1 MYFSS
6 KHRSHKLARL
16 KVDDE
21 VGHVKSGDLT
31 RIRGQNGP
39 DDDYLAAAAWHSTVY
54 GATKR
59 EKSPSTQ
66 LNLSLVEKKLG
77 LRFQTS
83 LYFKLKLLS
92 RTMSLLSYTSDRPK
106 IRFGQTFWQC
116 LVSSVSDKEWKNFA
130 SSVVPI
136 FAIFWKKCTDFSM
149 NTYMNFLHP
158 KMRVCTLFPSQIQ
171 LPNTSEQRPIN
182 QVYMHATKPYHH

>member
-1 MYFSS
+1 MSLNHCEPVYFSS

-39 DDDYLAAAAWHSTVY
+39 GDDYLAAAAWHSTVY

-66 LNLSLVEKKLG
+66 LNLSLVEKK
-77 LRFQTS
+77 
-83 LYFKLKLLS
+83 
-92 RTMSLLSYTSDRPK
+92 
-106 IRFGQTFWQC
+106 IRLAF
-116 LVSSVSDKEWKNFA
+116 SDKSLFQVKTFIKNYVFA
-130 SSVVPI
+130 LI
-136 FAIFWKKCTDFSM
+136 
-149 NTYMNFLHP
+149 Y
-158 KMRVCTLFPSQIQ
+158 
-171 LPNTSEQRPIN
+171 
-182 QVYMHATKPYHH
+182 

>member
-1 MYFSS
+1 MSLNHCEPVYFSS

-39 DDDYLAAAAWHSTVY
+39 GDDYLAAAAAWHSKVY

-66 LNLSLVEKKLG
+66 LNLSLVEKKLD
-77 LRFQTS
+77 LRLQTS
-83 LYFKLKLLS
+83 LCPHTVHPSGQATHFRNSIIFTALFLAF
-92 RTMSLLSYTSDRPK
+92 MK
-106 IRFGQTFWQC
+106 IRKYKLSQ
-116 LVSSVSDKEWKNFA
+116 
-130 SSVVPI
+130 
-136 FAIFWKKCTDFSM
+136 
-149 NTYMNFLHP
+149 
-158 KMRVCTLFPSQIQ
+158 KMCDNV
-171 LPNTSEQRPIN
+171 
-182 QVYMHATKPYHH
+182 

>member
-1 MYFSS
+1 MWN
-6 KHRSHKLARL
+6 L
-16 KVDDE
+16 
-21 VGHVKSGDLT
+21 KSGDLT

-39 DDDYLAAAAWHSTVY
+39 GDDYLAAAAWHSTVY

-66 LNLSLVEKKLG
+66 LNLSLVEKKLD

-116 LVSSVSDKEWKNFA
+116 LVSSVSDKEWENFA

-136 FAIFWKKCTDFSM
+136 FAIFWIKMYWFFHEIPIWIFSIRKWEYVHFFQVRF
-149 NTYMNFLHP
+149 NYPT
-158 KMRVCTLFPSQIQ
+158 R
-171 LPNTSEQRPIN
+171 PNKGQ
-182 QVYMHATKPYHH
+182 

>member
-1 MYFSS
+1 MGQLCIPDDASTICWFLSFEVMMKQPWCLIIFLHYVFSNFFCPLWDILSLNHCEPVYFSS

-39 DDDYLAAAAWHSTVY
+39 GDDYLAAAAWHSTVY

-92 RTMSLLSYTSDRPK
+92 RTMSLLPY
-106 IRFGQTFWQC
+106 
-116 LVSSVSDKEWKNFA
+116 SSSF
-130 SSVVPI
+130 
-136 FAIFWKKCTDFSM
+136 
-149 NTYMNFLHP
+149 
-158 KMRVCTLFPSQIQ
+158 RTLGYRS
-171 LPNTSEQRPIN
+171 
-182 QVYMHATKPYHH
+182 

>member
-1 MYFSS
+1 MM
-6 KHRSHKLARL
+6 RL
-16 KVDDE
+16 
-21 VGHVKSGDLT
+21 GMWNLKSGDLT

-39 DDDYLAAAAWHSTVY
+39 GDDYLAAAAWHSTVY

-66 LNLSLVEKKLG
+66 LNLSLVEKKLD

-136 FAIFWKKCTDFSM
+136 FAIFWIKMYWFFHEIPIWIFSIRKWEYVHFFQVRF
-149 NTYMNFLHP
+149 NYPT
-158 KMRVCTLFPSQIQ
+158 R
-171 LPNTSEQRPIN
+171 PNKGQ
-182 QVYMHATKPYHH
+182 

>member
-1 MYFSS
+1 MQMLIFIIWSNDETTMMSYYFFALCIFQFFCPLWDILSLNHCEPVYFSS

-39 DDDYLAAAAWHSTVY
+39 GDDYLAAAAWHSTVY

-66 LNLSLVEKKLG
+66 LNLSLVEKKFD

-83 LYFKLKLLS
+83 
-92 RTMSLLSYTSDRPK
+92 TSLFQVK
-106 IRFGQTFWQC
+106 TFI
-116 LVSSVSDKEWKNFA
+116 KNYVFA
-130 SSVVPI
+130 LI
-136 FAIFWKKCTDFSM
+136 
-149 NTYMNFLHP
+149 Y
-158 KMRVCTLFPSQIQ
+158 
-171 LPNTSEQRPIN
+171 
-182 QVYMHATKPYHH
+182 